1 MQRNKMRKIVGI
13 VRTTDKGLV
22 TRVERAGLTK
32 ALRTAYN
39 ETTAKRLNAR
49 FLRGVVMALA
59 LFAFMACAPSS
70 ATKRITTYT
79 PAPRSTGFLITNGEN
94 RELLH
99 ISPDGKTWEWSG
111 TPEEVILELIAHA
124 AKLQQQLAPPAAPA
138 PVAKA
143 KKK

>member
-32 ALRTAYN
+32 ALRDTYN
-39 ETTAKRLNAR
+39 EMTAKRLTAR
-49 FLRGVVMALA
+49 FLRGIVAALA
-59 LFAFMACAPSS
+59 LLAFMACAPG
-70 ATKRITTYT
+70 KRTTTYT
-79 PAPRSTGFLITNGEN
+79 PKAPAAGGFLITNGAN

-99 ISPDGKTWEWSG
+99 ITADGKTWTWSG

-124 AKLQQQLAPPAAPA
+124 AKLEQKLAPKPVAAPA
-138 PVAKA
+138 KPVAK
-143 KKK
+143 KK